1 MNVFPFL
8 SLVSAVILF
17 ALGIA
22 VFCHTMKSPLN
33 RIFLLLCIA
42 GSYWAFAEFMLRQSD
57 SPASAFFWMKLT
69 AFWTF
74 VPALLF
80 HFIIIFTRA
89 GRWQRAWWIAPLL
102 YVPAAIFCYLELA
115 TRLIMVAPTIQY
127 WGYTYGY
134 SENPWLF
141 YLEIA
146 WTLVLVLFSLALCLG
161 YYLRATGRR
170 ERQQAKYIVIGFG
183 IPTLAGF
190 ITQVVFPVLQ
200 IRIPE
205 MTTIF
210 FLWLSA
216 CIGYAIWRY
225 ELFVVS
231 PETAADNIISTMAD
245 ALILLDAG
253 ENIVVMNTAA
263 RDLLGYGDELI
274 GSPVRVLFLDEAE
287 KNTILR
293 KITHNERVSDHETVY
308 LAKDGRKIPVSFS
321 GSVIRD
327 HDGILVG
334 IVCDARD
341 ITERRRAQEA
351 MLLKTSELHTAYE
364 NLTVTEEELR
374 QNFDELSKTEHDLRS
389 SEERYRLLF
398 SRSPL
403 GIVQVDHRGIILTV
417 NKAFGDIMGVP
428 PERLVGFDTLAGVT
442 DPSFLAAIKE
452 TLAGRTGYFEGE
464 YISVLG
470 NKRSSIR
477 MIAQPLGTGEDKI
490 TGAIAICEDIT
501 DRMRTEAALNR
512 ATRKLNL
519 LNFITLNDIQNA
531 IFSLSGYLELAKHCQ
546 TLENVREILEKQSS
560 IVHQIETRFRFARN
574 YQSLGLKPPLWQNV
588 AQVFLFAISH
598 LDLSQVS
605 RKIQLEGLEMY
616 ADPLLE
622 YVFLSLSEN
631 VVLHGKTAT
640 EISLWYRENGDGLTL
655 VFEDNGVGIPDAAKE
670 KIFERGTG
678 GMQGMGLFLTRE
690 ILEITSIAIHET
702 GTPGKGARFEITV
715 PKGGYRFTRQ
725 K

>member
-1 MNVFPFL
+1 
-8 SLVSAVILF
+8 
-17 ALGIA
+17 
-22 VFCHTMKSPLN
+22 MKSPLN

-42 GSYWAFAEFMLRQSD
+42 GSYWAFTEFMLRQSE
-57 SPASAFFWMKLT
+57 SVACAFFWMKLT

-115 TRLIMVAPTIQY
+115 TSLITVAPRLEY

-134 SENPWLF
+134 PENLWLF
-141 YLEIA
+141 SIEIA

-190 ITQVVFPVLQ
+190 ITQVVFPVLR

-245 ALILLDAG
+245 ALILLDA
-253 ENIVVMNTAA
+253 EEKIVVMNRAA

-274 GSPVRVLFLDEAE
+274 GRPVRVLFRNDAE
-287 KNTILR
+287 KDDLFK
-293 KITHNERVSDHETVY
+293 KITRNEPVSDYETVY
-308 LAKDGRKIPVSFS
+308 RAHDGREIPVSFS
-321 GSVIRD
+321 GSVVKD
-327 HDGILVG
+327 PDGTIVG

-351 MLLKTSELHTAYE
+351 MLQKNRELYTAYE
-364 NLTVTEEELR
+364 NLTLTEEELR
-374 QNFDELSKTEHDLRS
+374 QNFDELTKTEHELRS

-398 SRSPL
+398 NRSPL
-403 GIVQVDHRGIILTV
+403 GIIQIDRRGIILTA
-417 NKAFGDIMGVP
+417 NTAFGDIIGVP
-428 PERLVGFDTLAGVT
+428 PERLAGFDTLAGIT

-464 YISVLG
+464 YTSILG
-470 NKRSSIR
+470 NKRSFIR
-477 MIAQPLGTGEDKI
+477 MIAQPLGTGEDTI

-501 DRMRTEAALNR
+501 DRKRTEAALNR

-519 LNFITLNDIQNA
+519 LNFITLTDIQNA
-531 IFSLSGYLELAKHCQ
+531 IFTLSGYLELAKHLLTSE
-546 TLENVREILEKQSS
+546 TLMDNLEKQTAV
-560 IVHQIETRFRFARN
+560 VHQIEARFKFARN

-598 LDLSQVS
+598 LDLSGIS
-605 RKIQLEGLEMY
+605 RKITLEGLEMY

-622 YVFLSLSEN
+622 YVFLALSEN
-631 VVLHGKTAT
+631 VILHAETAT
-640 EISLWYRENGDGLTL
+640 EIALWYRESEDGLTL
-655 VFEDNGVGIPDAAKE
+655 VFEDNGVGIPDAMKE
-670 KIFERGTG
+670 KIFGRKYG
-678 GMQGMGLFLTRE
+678 GMQGMGLFLARE
-690 ILEITSIAIHET
+690 ILEITSITIHET

-715 PKGGYRFTRQ
+715 PKGGYRFTRE